1 MTICLERGNIFKQSA
16 SRSFTSE
23 ISGLRKQYGM
33 RGWRNWQTRTFE
45 VRVVYPW
52 GFESPPSHQKP
63 VHIVCWF
70 FFLCE
75 GGDLE
80 QGGGIYAA
88 SKATVRLCLACGSQ
102 PVGMSIRGVPILY
115 RSLFVRGRGLE
126 QGGGIYAASNQP
138 SRLLLSLRVPINRNV
153 YQGCTHF
160 VPVSFCA
167 REQTSNNTIYYIK
180 ESAMNSE
187 NSSRFFSYAGSGGR
201 TTKND

>member
-1 MTICLERGNIFKQSA
+1 MTICRERGNIFKQSA

-88 SKATVRLCLACGSQ
+88 S
-102 PVGMSIRGVPILY
+102 
-115 RSLFVRGRGLE
+115 
-126 QGGGIYAASNQP
+126 NQP
-138 SRLLLSLRVPINRNV
+138 SGLLLSLRVPINRNV

-187 NSSRFFSYAGSGGR
+187 NSSRFSLYAGSGGR

>member
-1 MTICLERGNIFKQSA
+1 MTICRERGNIFKQSV

-88 SKATVRLCLACGSQ
+88 S
-102 PVGMSIRGVPILY
+102 
-115 RSLFVRGRGLE
+115 
-126 QGGGIYAASNQP
+126 NQP
-138 SRLLLSLRVPINRNV
+138 SGLLLSLRVPINRNV

-187 NSSRFFSYAGSGGR
+187 NSSRFSLYAGSGGR
-201 TTKND
+201 THTPCGTGT

>member
-1 MTICLERGNIFKQSA
+1 MTICRERGNIFKQST

-75 GGDLE
+75 GG
-80 QGGGIYAA
+80 GSNRAA
-88 SKATVRLCLACGSQ
+88 AFMPQAISPVGCCLACGFQSI
-102 PVGMSIRGVPILY
+102 GMSIRGVLILY
-115 RSLFVRGRGLE
+115 RFLFVRGRGLE
-126 QGGGIYAASNQP
+126 QHY
-138 SRLLLSLRVPINRNV
+138 LLYKS
-153 YQGCTHF
+153 
-160 VPVSFCA
+160 
-167 REQTSNNTIYYIK
+167 YYIK